1 MKTKETVII
10 NGREYEVKD
19 TTASDILGMALAV
32 FGLSFLM
39 VATFGT
45 VALSILGVL

>member
-1 MKTKETVII
+1 MKKETIII
-10 NGREYEVKD
+10 NGREYEIKD
-19 TTASDILGMALAV
+19 TTASDILGMALV
-32 FGLSFLM
+32 VCGLSFLM